1 MHSTITDHWSIVK
14 IIPWY
19 LKQTTNHGLVLTCG
33 NILIFKPF
41 QMLIG
46 QVQLIIDALTMVIA
60 FFLIILLFL
69 RASVSNPQSLDVV
82 LKLNIKLYP
91 ILLLKLIEVRVNW
104 PNIHVKLKKKLCGF
118 NLSYMKLFSPLL
130 FTSYLVWQH
139 HHYYLSHY

>member
-46 QVQLIIDALTMVIA
+46 QVQLIGLFEPVSVKKQFNY
-60 FFLIILLFL
+60 FFL
-69 RASVSNPQSLDVV
+69 NQT
-82 LKLNIKLYP
+82 KHNQ
-91 ILLLKLIEVRVNW
+91 
-104 PNIHVKLKKKLCGF
+104 LC
-118 NLSYMKLFSPLL
+118 
-130 FTSYLVWQH
+130 TSGP
-139 HHYYLSHY
+139 